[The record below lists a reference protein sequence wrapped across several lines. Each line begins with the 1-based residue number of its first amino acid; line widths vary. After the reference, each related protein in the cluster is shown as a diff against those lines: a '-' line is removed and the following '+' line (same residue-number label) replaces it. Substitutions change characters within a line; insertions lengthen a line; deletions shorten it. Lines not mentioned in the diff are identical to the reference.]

1 MRIPVAREG
10 WIFIVPPLLSGVAF
24 AGTGHGIIGTFLG
37 VLGFFLLSFFRDPQR
52 SPEGGEETI
61 VSPADGTILS
71 IGPSAESPPG
81 AVRRLTIFMSVF
93 NCHVNRAPVDGVLA
107 EYAYSKGK
115 KLAAFAEKSSVEN
128 EQNRITLS
136 GARGP
141 LIFKQIAGAL
151 ARRIVFY
158 PRPGQRLRRGQ
169 RVGLIL
175 FGSRVDLFVPDEA
188 EVLVSRG
195 EKVLAGQ
202 TGLARWK

>member
-1 MRIPVAREG
+1 MAREG
-10 WIFIVPPLLSGVAF
+10 WVFLLPPLLLAAAA
-24 AGTGHGIIGTFLG
+24 AGTGHGITAA
-37 VLGFFLLSFFRDPQR
+37 VLGALGLFLLSFFRDPER
-52 SPEGGEETI
+52 SPEGCEETI

-71 IGPSAESPPG
+71 IGPAAEAPPR
-81 AVRRLTIFMSVF
+81 ASRRLTIFMSVF

-115 KLAAFAEKSSVEN
+115 RLAAFVEKSSLEN

-136 GARGP
+136 GSRGR

-158 PRPGQRLRRGQ
+158 PRPGERLLRGQ
-169 RVGLIL
+169 RIGLIL

-188 EVLVSRG
+188 ELLVG
-195 EKVLAGQ
+195 AGDKVVAGQ

>member
-1 MRIPVAREG
+1 MAREG
-10 WIFIVPPLLSGVAF
+10 WVFILPPFLLAGAA
-24 AGTGHGIIGTFLG
+24 AGTGHGIIGAVLG
-37 VLGFFLLSFFRDPQR
+37 VLGLFLLSFFRDPQR

-71 IGPSAESPPG
+71 IGPAGESPPG
-81 AVRRLTIFMSVF
+81 AARRLTIFMSVF
-93 NCHVNRAPVDGVLA
+93 NCHVNRSPVDGVLA

-115 KLAAFAEKSSVEN
+115 KLAAFAEKSSLEN

-136 GARGP
+136 SARGT
-141 LIFKQIAGAL
+141 LTFKQIAGAL

-158 PRPGQRLRRGQ
+158 PRPGQRLARGQ

-188 EVLVSRG
+188 ELLVSAG
-195 EKVLAGQ
+195 EKVSAGQ
-202 TGLARWK
+202 TGLARWM